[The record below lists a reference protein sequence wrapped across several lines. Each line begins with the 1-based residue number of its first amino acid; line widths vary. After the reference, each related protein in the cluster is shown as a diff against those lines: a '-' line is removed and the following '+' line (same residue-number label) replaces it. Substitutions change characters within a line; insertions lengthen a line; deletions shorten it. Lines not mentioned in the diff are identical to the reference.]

1 MEIQH
6 SNNTE
11 AINEVDADV
20 ASMRI
25 FMQMGNT
32 LATLI
37 MAPIIGAWADYGG
50 RRKPLI
56 TILIG
61 LEVYVVAQTLGV
73 YFYTRVNV
81 FYFFLTAEIFS
92 GLCGGLA
99 SLTTLAMS
107 IVSDD
112 ARADR
117 TFVSPLNSIGHDNL
131 MESWLYV

>member
-1 MEIQH
+1 
-6 SNNTE
+6 
-11 AINEVDADV
+11 
-20 ASMRI
+20 MRI

-50 RRKPLI
+50 RKKPLI
-56 TILIG
+56 TILSG
-61 LEVYVVAQTLGV
+61 LEVYVISQTLGV
-73 YFYTRVNV
+73 YFYTKINV

-99 SLTTLAMS
+99 SLSTLALS

-112 ARADR
+112 ARADYAYVSR
-117 TFVSPLNSIGHDNL
+117 TNISKFKNFLRNFLKQINL
-131 MESWLYV
+131 FITSKK